1 MRKTQRRGI
10 SRKIWISLIL
20 IAAAAVI
27 VIAVL
32 AVFVFGGGRQS
43 PSDVIASYA
52 KHVQAGEYSEMYGML
67 SRETREQVEEE
78 TFVNRNKNIYEG
90 VEAGDF
96 KIQVLEEEESG
107 RTASADCRISF
118 DSQAGEISFEKT
130 LKLVRE
136 DGEYHLEWS
145 DDMILPNLDSTDK
158 VRVQTVKA
166 QRGRILDRN
175 GKVLAENGTASSVG
189 LVPGKMN
196 EDPKE
201 DIKKLDGLLDVS
213 EESINKKL
221 SAAWVKEDSF
231 VPIRTIEKVSEAG
244 ESMDGET
251 SQGRKLQEQLLA
263 IDGVLIADTQARTYP
278 YKEAAAHLTG
288 YVQNVTAED
297 LEEHA
302 GEGYS
307 SDSVIGKS
315 GMEALYEKELKG
327 EDGCSILIQDEEGN
341 TKETVASRSKKDGDD
356 ITLTIDMDL
365 QQKLYQEYQQDKSCS
380 VAMNPKTGEVL
391 ALVSTPAYDPDDFV
405 LGMSEKQWSALS
417 ENEDKPMQNR
427 FRAAWCP
434 GSSFKPVIAGIGVTS
449 GKLDPDQD
457 LGAEGLSWQKDESWG
472 TYSVTTLHAASPA
485 VMKNALVY
493 SDNIYFAKAAL
504 QIGADTLKSQF
515 PKLGFGEE
523 VPFPIV
529 MTKSQFS
536 NSDGFDSQIQL
547 ADTGYGQGQ
556 VLVNP
561 LHLADIYSAFVNDGN
576 MIKPKLLLS
585 EGTEASWWKE
595 GVFSEAAVERIN
607 EALTDV
613 IADPKG
619 TGHGCYIKGLDLAG
633 KTGTAEIKASK
644 DDTSGTELGWMT
656 VYTPEADTEDAFLL
670 VTMTEDVKGRGGSG
684 YVADHTRNVLESY
697 LQ

>member
-1 MRKTQRRGI
+1 MRRIQRKGI
-10 SRKIWISLIL
+10 SRKVLISLIL
-20 IAAAAVI
+20 IAAAAA
-27 VIAVL
+27 AVTGTL
-32 AVFVFGGGRQS
+32 VFFVFQRSGQS
-43 PSDVIASYA
+43 PTDVIRDYA
-52 KHVQAGEYSEMYGML
+52 KHVQAGEYSEMYEML
-67 SRETREQVEEE
+67 SEETKEQVEKE

-90 VEAGDF
+90 VEAADF
-96 KIQVLEEEESG
+96 KIQVLEEEEQG
-107 RTASADCRISF
+107 HTARADCRISF
-118 DSQAGEISFEKT
+118 SSQAGEISFNKT
-130 LKLVRE
+130 LELVRE
-136 DGEYHLEWS
+136 EGAYHLKWS
-145 DDMILPNLDSTDK
+145 DDMILPDLDSTDK

-189 LVPGKMN
+189 LVPGKMS
-196 EDPKE
+196 EDPRE
-201 DIKKLDGLLDVS
+201 DIEKLAELLGVS
-213 EESINKKL
+213 PESINEKL
-221 SAAWVKEDSF
+221 SAGWVKEDSF
-231 VPIRTIEKVSEAG
+231 VPVRNIEKVSQAG
-244 ESMDGET
+244 ESTDGET
-251 SQGRKLQEQLLA
+251 SRGRELQEQLLA
-263 IDGVLIADTQARTYP
+263 IDGVLITDTSARTYP

-302 GEGYS
+302 GEGYG

-327 EDGCSILIQDEEGN
+327 EDGCTILIQDDAGN
-341 TKETVASRSKKDGDD
+341 TKETIASKSKKDGDD

-365 QQKLYQEYQQDKSCS
+365 QQKLYQEYKEDKSCS

-391 ALVSTPAYDPDDFV
+391 ALVSTPSYDPEDFV
-405 LGMSEKQWSALS
+405 LGMSQEQWSALS
-417 ENEDKPMQNR
+417 ENEDNPMQNR

-449 GKLDPDQD
+449 GRLDPDQD
-457 LGAEGLSWQKDESWG
+457 LGAEGLSWKKDESWG

-504 QIGADTLKSQF
+504 QIGEDTLKKEF
-515 PKLGFGEE
+515 PRLGFGEE
-523 VPFPIV
+523 VPFPII
-529 MTKSQFS
+529 MTKSRFS
-536 NSDGFDSQIQL
+536 NSDGFDSEIQL

-561 LHLADIYSAFVNDGN
+561 LHLADIYSAFVNNGN
-576 MIKPKLLLS
+576 MIEPKLLTS
-585 EGTEASWWKE
+585 QGKEASWWKE
-595 GVFSEAAVERIN
+595 GVFSRDAADRIN
-607 EALTDV
+607 DALTDV
-613 IADPKG
+613 IEDPNG
-619 TGHGCYIKGLDLAG
+619 TGHGCYIEGLNLAG

-644 DDTSGTELGWMT
+644 EDTSGTELGWMA
-656 VYTPEADTEDAFLL
+656 VYTTDRDKEDSLLL

-684 YVADHTRNVLESY
+684 YVAGHTRNVLESY